1 VWRAETLLAGVLVLA
16 EAQRRLNVP
25 LVVARSG
32 LREGAVLEALTEA
45 QAA

>member
-1 VWRAETLLAGVLVLA
+1 LWRAQIIPAGVAVLA

-25 LVVARSG
+25 LVVARAG
-32 LREGAVLEALTEA
+32 LREGAVLESLAAA